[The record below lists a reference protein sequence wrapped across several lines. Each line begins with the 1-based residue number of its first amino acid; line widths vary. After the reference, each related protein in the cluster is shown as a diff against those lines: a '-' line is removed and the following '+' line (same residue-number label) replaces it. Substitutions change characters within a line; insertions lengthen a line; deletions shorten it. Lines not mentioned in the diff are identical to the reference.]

1 MRRRFD
7 VFRIGWTVQTVWI
20 VCASPVVVAGCDA
33 VAVAMIPGGRA
44 SVWII
49 FASSVRLTAA
59 ACPPAMKL
67 PDVFSSSFDNWRA
80 PTSYLPL
87 LQLLTQFD
95 LLLNGLQQLAVDLQN
110 VDPSAGQFNF
120 GSVFASHGL
129 ITNLPRPAD
138 DLVFGQVSVADVA
151 ARRVP
156 FFAGR
161 LQFHFLQCQLSPTKS
176 Q

>member
-1 MRRRFD
+1 
-7 VFRIGWTVQTVWI
+7 
-20 VCASPVVVAGCDA
+20 
-33 VAVAMIPGGRA
+33 MIPEGRA

-67 PDVFSSSFDNWRA
+67 PDVFSRLFDNRRA

-110 VDPSAGQFNF
+110 VDPGAGQFNF
-120 GSVFASHGL
+120 GSVFASNGL

-151 ARRVP
+151 TRRVP
-156 FFAGR
+156 FLAGR
-161 LQFHFLQCQLSPTKS
+161 LQFHFLQRQLSPTKS
-176 Q
+176 IKFHHQYI